1 MAPQEAVIVC
11 SIFKGGV
18 TNPICRVYMEYML
31 ILQAD
36 NCTGNNDL
44 IFLLLQP
51 FPFGGE
57 LFSEHDHLLYPQL
70 SVSR

>member
-1 MAPQEAVIVC
+1 MFVVYLRGALRIQYVE
-11 SIFKGGV
+11 
-18 TNPICRVYMEYML
+18 YMEYML